1 MLCTALLML
10 LLEAEPVCW
19 ASDVAA
25 LCCPAACAT
34 KASSK
39 WPQADE
45 VLRSC
50 MRGLGCSRVEGA
62 TVGMRCGCKR

>member
-1 MLCTALLML
+1 MLQSALLIL
-10 LLEAEPVCW
+10 LFEAQPVCW

-25 LCCPAACAT
+25 LCCPTACAT
-34 KASSK
+34 KASPRWS
-39 WPQADE
+39 QADE

-62 TVGMRCGCKR
+62 TVGMRCGCR